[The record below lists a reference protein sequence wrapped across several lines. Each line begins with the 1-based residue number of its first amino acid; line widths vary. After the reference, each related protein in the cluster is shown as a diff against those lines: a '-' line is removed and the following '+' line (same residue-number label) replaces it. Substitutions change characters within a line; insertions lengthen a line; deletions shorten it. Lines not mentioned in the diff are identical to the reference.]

1 MREPQKTILEKT
13 KPIFPAVTQPIISA
27 ASHPE
32 RSGVTYTRRFR
43 KAAGMPRV
51 IDQEKRRLS
60 HAHKVR
66 FSDDEELAFQDFMAD
81 NGISAQYAL
90 RGLFLVKAS
99 IENDGLAAK
108 VRNMRARHHRRH

>member
-1 MREPQKTILEKT
+1 MREKQKTILEKT
-13 KPIFPAVTQPIISA
+13 KKRFPGVTQPLISA
-27 ASHPE
+27 GFRSE
-32 RSGVTYTRRFR
+32 RTGLTFTRKFR
-43 KAAGMPRV
+43 KEAGMPRV
-51 IDQEKRRLS
+51 IDKENRRLS

-66 FSDDEELAFQDFMAD
+66 FSDDEEAVFQDFMAD
-81 NGISAQYAL
+81 NGISAQDAL

>member
-32 RSGVTYTRRFR
+32 RSGVTYTHRFR
-43 KAAGMPRV
+43 KLAGMPRV
-51 IDQEKRRLS
+51 IDSERRRLS

-66 FSDDEELAFQDFMAD
+66 FHEYGDGYVLSVTVQDAD
-81 NGISAQYAL
+81 PA
-90 RGLFLVKAS
+90 
-99 IENDGLAAK
+99 DLAALLKGLQSGYIK
-108 VRNMRARHHRRH
+108 VTLER